1 MLALPR
7 NEHEVQ
13 PRLRGAQVAALDG
26 RLATVDIQRTMP
38 PEPLAAAFG

>member
-26 RLATVDIQRTMP
+26 TLATVDIQKNDAA
-38 PEPLAAAFG
+38 EPLAAAFG